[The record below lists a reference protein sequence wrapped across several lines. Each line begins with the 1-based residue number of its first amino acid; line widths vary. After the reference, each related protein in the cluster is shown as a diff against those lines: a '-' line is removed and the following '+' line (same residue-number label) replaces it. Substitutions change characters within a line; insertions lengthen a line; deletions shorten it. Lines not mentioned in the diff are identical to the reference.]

1 MDKTE
6 KNKLLEEC
14 MLYFKAR
21 PVYKKL
27 FLKMRDKYAGLGRFG
42 GTVLLTSLSR
52 EEKNQLG
59 GFFQKDYTINK
70 TITIS
75 ADLMERC
82 LASSKFAGLTW
93 ELILETYFGE
103 PLQVKR
109 EIELAES
116 KRREDYF
123 AEILEQISD
132 ESGREWLHR
141 VLAEKKEGYLL
152 IMQLYKENPEE
163 LRNVLNY
170 VTAGIAK
177 LKVFQ
182 EKKQKE
188 LLPVFSANI
197 TGNPHYFD
205 EGKTGEKLLFHYLKE
220 RNFVLK
226 QEGLSKVE
234 YKNRIYYEAGILKD
248 EVSNDA
254 LAYGIHGWRMEGG
267 LHKGIEGFFESQE
280 PVKLTLQTI
289 GRLEKICG
297 QSQQVYVVEN
307 PAVFSVL
314 IREHPEWTV
323 ICGNGQ
329 LRLAVL
335 VLMDKFMGD
344 TVFWYAGDFDPE
356 GLLIAQKLKLRYGNR
371 LNLWKYEANL
381 YETYLSEVELS
392 DRRIKKLEQVYIQEL
407 QEIKEVMCKKRRA
420 AYQESMIGG

>member
-132 ESGREWLHR
+132 ESGREWLHC

-356 GLLIAQKLKLRYGNR
+356 GLLIAQKLKLRYGDR